1 MSNVLR
7 LEREKT
13 VAKSAAEPAGEL
25 VAMPFVDL
33 PTVLK
38 TLQMLRKYP
47 NQDVLDNFNR
57 AAPAH
62 PS

>member
-7 LEREKT
+7 LEREKSVVDPAT
-13 VAKSAAEPAGEL
+13 VHAGEL

-47 NQDVLDNFNR
+47 NQNVLDNFNR
-57 AAPAH
+57 AAPTR
-62 PS
+62 S